1 MKAFSF
7 IPLLEIWTISN
18 HTGIGDTNV
27 HACRIY
33 IYRIYSGLA
42 WGVVLS
48 RVMGLSRTSKTDNSN
63 SSHAFFFVINFPFG
77 GWGELITN
85 PMKKVSLFAA
95 ICFCLW
101 FIADLISVIGYTVT
115 YVESNGIER
124 LLSSLNVIYFVQSV
138 IGMLAVLSGFIFFL
152 TLYRRQ
158 K

>member
-1 MKAFSF
+1 
-7 IPLLEIWTISN
+7 
-18 HTGIGDTNV
+18 
-27 HACRIY
+27 
-33 IYRIYSGLA
+33 
-42 WGVVLS
+42 
-48 RVMGLSRTSKTDNSN
+48 
-63 SSHAFFFVINFPFG
+63 
-77 GWGELITN
+77 
-85 PMKKVSLFAA
+85 MKKVSLFAA

-101 FIADLISVIGYTVT
+101 YIADLISVIGYTVT